1 MTNKTAI
8 CANCEETKKIKA
20 RGLCS
25 TCYEADRKAKALAAK
40 SPKPAAPKAHK
51 PTAKNV
57 AAKVQAKSSGPKGWV
72 VSTSVAKLTDKQK
85 VAHRHAQFLANTKG
99 KTFPRGSTGKG
110 KLSVEDI
117 QAIRRDPRSAR
128 AIAEEYDITFGYV
141 GTIWRGQ
148 THGDIPWGK

>member
-40 SPKPAAPKAHK
+40 SPKPAAKAKSPK
-51 PTAKNV
+51 V
-57 AAKVQAKSSGPKGWV
+57 AAKSSKSSGPRGWV

-99 KTFPRGSTGKG
+99 KTFPRGTTGKG

-128 AIAEEYDITFGYV
+128 EIAEEYDITFGYV